1 MSRRRTRGFTLLE
14 LLVAL
19 AIFAVLGVLAYGG
32 LRQVISLDNGLR
44 TALTRHQRLEL
55 AMLVLT
61 EDLRQAVPRGVRDGL
76 GESEPALHA
85 GLDGELLSLTRAA
98 PDLPGLRDGAA
109 LVRVRYRL
117 VDGALYRDVWARL
130 DRTPGTAFRS
140 RRLLEGVD
148 TLALRFFADAAWSEF
163 WPRADAAATADI
175 LPRGVEVAIAFDD
188 GGEVRRV
195 LARAG

>member
-1 MSRRRTRGFTLLE
+1 MSSRRARGFTLLE

-32 LRQVISLDNGLR
+32 LRHVITLDSGLR
-44 TALTRHQRLEL
+44 TALARHERLEL
-55 AMLVLT
+55 SMLVLT
-61 EDLRQAVPRGVRDGL
+61 EDLRHAVPRSVRDAL
-76 GESEPALHA
+76 GEREPALHA
-85 GLDGELLSLTRAA
+85 GLDGELLTLTRAA

-130 DRTPGTAFRS
+130 DRTPGTGFSS

-148 TLALRFFADAAWSEF
+148 TLALRFFADAAWSEY
-163 WPRADAAATADI
+163 WPRAAAAATADI
-175 LPRGVEVAIAFDD
+175 LPRGIEIAIDFGD

-195 LARAG
+195 VARAG